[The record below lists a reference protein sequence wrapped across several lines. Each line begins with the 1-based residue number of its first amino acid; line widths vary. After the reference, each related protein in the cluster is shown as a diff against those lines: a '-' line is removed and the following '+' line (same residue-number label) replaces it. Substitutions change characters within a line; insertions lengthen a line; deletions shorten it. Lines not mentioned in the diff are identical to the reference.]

1 MLLPNKWIENSIE
14 AYLYQRTTVSQKIYW
29 VVLAAISITLVS
41 LPFIYV
47 DITVQGSGIIR
58 PAAEKT
64 EIISPLSELV
74 DSVFIREGAQVKKG
88 DAILRFRTNQTDYKI
103 SYQTSRLSDYEAHL
117 ADLSYLA
124 KGEKPESFH
133 SPVRQ
138 REYAYY
144 IQRRLE
150 LTTAIEQAEKE
161 YRREKMLYD
170 KQLISTEEYEKY
182 YYQYESRKNELT
194 SFVES
199 QLSTWQA
206 DLNSC
211 RNSYGEMQTAL
222 KQEVVD
228 KDLCIVRSPVNG
240 TVDQFMGIYRGSSL
254 QAGQSLAIISP
265 DSTLYIET
273 YVTPRDIGHMY
284 IGMPV
289 NVQVESFN
297 YNQWGSITGKVADIS
312 SDFLTDKQGNSF
324 YKVKCSMEKDYL
336 TLKNGRQGKLKKGM
350 SVAAHFRITRRSL
363 FDLLYQK
370 IDDWINPTQYKKMT

>member
-14 AYLYQRTTVSQKIYW
+14 AYLYQHTTVSQKIYW
-29 VVLAAISITLVS
+29 VVLAAISITLIS

-58 PAAEKT
+58 PVAEKT

-117 ADLSYLA
+117 ADLYYLS
-124 KGEKPESFH
+124 KGEKPQTFYS
-133 SPVRQ
+133 SVRQ
-138 REYAYY
+138 REYTYY

-161 YRREKMLYD
+161 YQREKMLYD

-182 YYQYESRKNELT
+182 YYQYESRKNELA
-194 SFVES
+194 SFAES

-206 DLNSC
+206 DLNSY
-211 RNSYGEMQTAL
+211 RNLYGEMQTAL

-265 DSTLYIET
+265 DSALYIET
-273 YVTPRDIGHMY
+273 YVTPRDIGYVY

-297 YNQWGSITGKVADIS
+297 YNQWGSITGEVADIS
-312 SDFLTDKQGNSF
+312 SDFLTDNQGYSF

-370 IDDWINPTQYKKMT
+370 IDDWINPAQYKKVT

>member
-29 VVLAAISITLVS
+29 VVLAAIFITLAS

-88 DAILRFRTNQTDYKI
+88 DVILRFRTHQTDYKI

-117 ADLSYLA
+117 ADLSYLV

-182 YYQYESRKNELT
+182 YYQYENRKNELT

-222 KQEVVD
+222 EQEVVD

-273 YVTPRDIGHMY
+273 YVTPRDIGYMY

-297 YNQWGSITGKVADIS
+297 YNQWGSISGKVADIS

-336 TLKNGRQGKLKKGM
+336 TLKNGRKGKLKKGM

-370 IDDWINPTQYKKMT
+370 IDDWINPAQYKK

>member
-1 MLLPNKWIENSIE
+1 MLLPDKWIENSIE
-14 AYLYQRTTVSQKIYW
+14 VYLYQHTTVSQKIYW
-29 VVLAAISITLVS
+29 VALVAVAITLVS

-58 PAAEKT
+58 PIAEKT

-88 DAILRFRTNQTDYKI
+88 DVILRFRSHQTDYKI
-103 SYQTSRLSDYEAHL
+103 SYQNDRLSDYEAHL
-117 ADLSYLA
+117 ADLSYLSR
-124 KGEKPESFH
+124 GEKPETFR

-138 REYAYY
+138 REYIYY
-144 IQRRLE
+144 MQRRLE
-150 LTTAIEQAEKE
+150 LATVIEQAEKE
-161 YRREKMLYD
+161 YWREKTLYD
-170 KQLISTEEYEKY
+170 KQLISAEEYEKY

-206 DLNSC
+206 DLNSY
-211 RNSYGEMQTAL
+211 RNSHSEMRTAL
-222 KQEVVD
+222 KQEAID

-240 TVDQFMGIYRGSSL
+240 TVDQFTGIYRGSSL
-254 QAGQSLAIISP
+254 QAGQSLAVISP

-273 YVTPRDIGHMY
+273 YVMPRDIGYMY
-284 IGMPV
+284 VGMPV

-297 YNQWGSITGKVADIS
+297 YNQWGSISGEVTDIS
-312 SDFLTDKQGNSF
+312 SDFLTDKQGTSF

-336 TLKNGRQGKLKKGM
+336 TLKNGRKGKLKKGM
-350 SVAAHFRITRRSL
+350 SVAAHFRINRCSL
-363 FDLLYQK
+363 FDLLYQN
-370 IDDWINPTQYKKMT
+370 IDNWINPAQYKNRT

>member
-14 AYLYQRTTVSQKIYW
+14 AYLYQHTTVSQKIYW

-58 PAAEKT
+58 PVAEKT

-88 DAILRFRTNQTDYKI
+88 DAILRFRTNQNDYKI

-117 ADLSYLA
+117 ADLSYLS
-124 KGEKPESFH
+124 KGEKPQTFYS
-133 SPVRQ
+133 SVRQ
-138 REYAYY
+138 REYTYY

-161 YRREKMLYD
+161 YQREKMLYD

-182 YYQYESRKNELT
+182 YYQYESRKNELA
-194 SFVES
+194 SFAES

-206 DLNSC
+206 DLNSY
-211 RNSYGEMQTAL
+211 RNLYGEMQTAL

-265 DSTLYIET
+265 DSALYIET
-273 YVTPRDIGHMY
+273 YVTPRDIGYVY

-297 YNQWGSITGKVADIS
+297 YNQWGSITGEVADIS
-312 SDFLTDKQGNSF
+312 SDFLTDNQGYSF

-370 IDDWINPTQYKKMT
+370 IDDWINPAQYKKVT

>member
-14 AYLYQRTTVSQKIYW
+14 AYLYQHTTVSQKIYW
-29 VVLAAISITLVS
+29 VVLAAISITLIS

-58 PAAEKT
+58 PVAEKT

-117 ADLSYLA
+117 ADLSYLS
-124 KGEKPESFH
+124 KGEKPQTFYS
-133 SPVRQ
+133 SVRQ
-138 REYAYY
+138 REYTYY

-161 YRREKMLYD
+161 YQREKMLYD

-182 YYQYESRKNELT
+182 YYQYESRKNELA
-194 SFVES
+194 SFAES

-206 DLNSC
+206 DLNSY
-211 RNSYGEMQTAL
+211 RNLYGEMQTAL

-265 DSTLYIET
+265 DSALYIET
-273 YVTPRDIGHMY
+273 YVTPRDIGYVY

-297 YNQWGSITGKVADIS
+297 YNQWGSITGEVADIS
-312 SDFLTDKQGNSF
+312 SDFLTDNQGYSF

-370 IDDWINPTQYKKMT
+370 IDDWINPAQYKKVT

>member
-14 AYLYQRTTVSQKIYW
+14 AYLYQHTTVSQKIYW

-58 PAAEKT
+58 PVAEKT

-117 ADLSYLA
+117 ADLSYLS
-124 KGEKPESFH
+124 KGEKPQTFYS
-133 SPVRQ
+133 SVRQ
-138 REYAYY
+138 REYTYY

-161 YRREKMLYD
+161 YQREKMLYD

-182 YYQYESRKNELT
+182 YYQYESRKNELA
-194 SFVES
+194 SFAES

-206 DLNSC
+206 DLNSY
-211 RNSYGEMQTAL
+211 RNLYGEMQTAL

-265 DSTLYIET
+265 DSALYIET
-273 YVTPRDIGHMY
+273 YVTPRDIGYVY

-297 YNQWGSITGKVADIS
+297 YNQWGSITGEVADIS
-312 SDFLTDKQGNSF
+312 SDFLTDNQGYSF

-370 IDDWINPTQYKKMT
+370 IDDWINPAQYKKVT

>member
-14 AYLYQRTTVSQKIYW
+14 AYLYQHTTVSQKIYW

-58 PAAEKT
+58 PVAEKT

-117 ADLSYLA
+117 ADLSYLS
-124 KGEKPESFH
+124 KGEKPQTFYS
-133 SPVRQ
+133 SVRQ
-138 REYAYY
+138 REYTYY

-161 YRREKMLYD
+161 YQREKMLYD

-182 YYQYESRKNELT
+182 YYQYESRKNELA
-194 SFVES
+194 SFAES
-199 QLSTWQA
+199 QLNTWQA
-206 DLNSC
+206 DLNSY
-211 RNSYGEMQTAL
+211 RNLYGEMQTAL

-265 DSTLYIET
+265 DSALYIET
-273 YVTPRDIGHMY
+273 YVTPRDIGYVY

-297 YNQWGSITGKVADIS
+297 YNQWGSITGEVADIS
-312 SDFLTDKQGNSF
+312 SDFLTDNQGYSF

-370 IDDWINPTQYKKMT
+370 IDDWINPAQYKKVT